1 MTAGCR
7 TDCRQFLTFSCVNCC
22 VANVH
27 PASPAEIGN
36 GLAFVRLARQ
46 AGLCVAAAGAQAAP
60 APLSDGTGGG
70 GGGTDRSSAAG
81 SRAPSSGLQ
90 ARNQTC

>member
-1 MTAGCR
+1 
-7 TDCRQFLTFSCVNCC
+7 
-22 VANVH
+22 
-27 PASPAEIGN
+27 
-36 GLAFVRLARQ
+36 VRLARQ